1 MVQRAVVQNALL
13 NIFLTANIGKNMGK
27 ILLIDDDAAFLKLLE
42 EYVEKRYPGLTVLTC
57 NDPIKCLASITD
69 DLDLLLVDLEMP
81 GLDGSKI
88 LAYAVSRGVSKNRII
103 ILSGH
108 DAEYLHDRFP
118 MGSCLAVLNKF
129 EMQQENALDMI
140 FNSLQQKGLTRKTSE
155 VYFLKQG

>member
-1 MVQRAVVQNALL
+1 M
-13 NIFLTANIGKNMGK
+13 KK

-42 EYVEKRYPGLTVLTC
+42 EYVEKRFPGLAVVIC
-57 NDPIKCLASITD
+57 NDPIKCLATITD

-88 LAYAVSRGVSKNRII
+88 LSYAVSRGVSKNRII

-108 DAEYLHDRFP
+108 DADYLHDRFP

-129 EMQQENALDMI
+129 EAQQENALDMI
-140 FNSLQQKGLTRKTSE
+140 FRSLQQKDLTRKSC
-155 VYFLKQG
+155 